1 MRLFSWY
8 IKKLNTILHLTCV
21 WLRLLDD
28 SIVYVCWGDL
38 EQKSCSSSLKTLY
51 IYTRARERECVIWI
65 CVGVCV
71 YVHERVCT
79 CICKYQNTQIG
90 QYYICGHGDFQSQ
103 RESIRSMKMNSW
115 SSINSLNSWGTSK
128 DTLKPRL
135 KSLKHK
141 KIKEMTLS
149 HINRETKLSE
159 PY

>member
-8 IKKLNTILHLTCV
+8 INKLNTILHLTRV
-21 WLRLLDD
+21 WLRLLND

-51 IYTRARERECVIWI
+51 IYTRARAWMSVLS
-65 CVGVCV
+65 V
-71 YVHERVCT
+71 YVCGGCT
-79 CICKYQNTQIG
+79 CTSVSVHESVNIKTHKIG
-90 QYYICGHGDFQSQ
+90 WYYICGHGDFQSQ
-103 RESIRSMKMNSW
+103 WESIRSTKMNSW